1 MGEIDSSLASRR
13 KALWLIGAAGLVA
26 LGADSAGAAT
36 TPRTAPPGTPLRLRP
51 AVLPAPK
58 PTPKP
63 TPKPRPAPWSPAP
76 LTALKPGEPIRHLA
90 ELVPPAPPNTIALT
104 IDDGPH
110 PEYTPRV
117 LDLLAEHQVHA
128 TFFIIGEQIKDNAKL
143 VERIAADGHQIC
155 NHTMTHPIAF
165 DDVSKKRLKTEIAEP
180 HDLIAQTTQIVP
192 TLFRAPGGAWSP
204 AVLDAVAEHDM
215 LPIDWAVDPRDWAR
229 PGAARI
235 RKALTKSKAGD
246 ILLVHDGG
254 GDRAQTVSA
263 LRAAIP
269 RLKKKGLSFVAL

>member
-1 MGEIDSSLASRR
+1 M
-13 KALWLIGAAGLVA
+13 GAAGLVA
-26 LGADSAGAAT
+26 LSADSAGATA
-36 TPRTAPPGTPLRLRP
+36 TPRSAPPGAGLRVRP
-51 AVLPAPK
+51 AVHPM

-63 TPKPRPAPWSPAP
+63 TPKPRPAPWTASP
-76 LTALKPGEPIRHLA
+76 LTALKPGEPIRHLT

-117 LDLLAEHQVHA
+117 LDVLAEHQVRA
-128 TFFIIGEQIKDNAKL
+128 TFFIIGEQVKEYPAL
-143 VERIAADGHQIC
+143 VQRIAAGGHQIC
-155 NHTMTHPIAF
+155 NHTMTHPISF
-165 DDVSKKRLKTEIAEP
+165 DDLSRKRLKEEIAEP

-204 AVLDAVAEHDM
+204 AVLDVIGEHRM

-229 PGAARI
+229 PGVASI
-235 RKALTKSKAGD
+235 RKALTRSEAGD
-246 ILLVHDGG
+246 ILLLHDGG
-254 GDRAQTVSA
+254 GDRSQTVKA

-269 RLKKKGLSFVAL
+269 KLKKKGLSFVAL